1 MNYQEQIKS
10 PKWQRRRL
18 EILNRDN
25 FTCQICGCQEKTLNV
40 HHLMYDKNKE
50 IWDYDD
56 WQLITLCEDCHDN
69 EHNSELK
76 NIMNIIKSL
85 QSKGITLFEIYTL
98 LESVD
103 VSIALEHDDVMLKIT
118 GNDGSSCFKE
128 NEMQDLTNRRIAAK
142 DKLYKDNANKLRLSR
157 ERNKNV
163 SF

>member
-56 WQLITLCEDCHDN
+56 WQLITLCED
-69 EHNSELK
+69 
-76 NIMNIIKSL
+76 
-85 QSKGITLFEIYTL
+85 
-98 LESVD
+98 
-103 VSIALEHDDVMLKIT
+103 
-118 GNDGSSCFKE
+118 
-128 NEMQDLTNRRIAAK
+128 
-142 DKLYKDNANKLRLSR
+142 
-157 ERNKNV
+157 
-163 SF
+163 